1 MKTKRKSLIDKLDKE
16 FSIFIRN
23 RYAKN
28 GMAECVT
35 CGTIKEVKQLQCG
48 HFMSRK
54 HYATRWD
61 EDNCQVQCYTCNV
74 MRYGEQYKFGLYLN
88 ATYNKDKAEE
98 LLIQSKQTLKLSD
111 FELEEMIE
119 KYKII
124 NKTFAH

>member
-28 GMAECVT
+28 GMAECIT
-35 CGTIKEVKQLQCG
+35 CGTVKEVKQLQCG

-54 HYATRWD
+54 HYSTRWD

-88 ATYNKDKAEE
+88 ATFKSDKAES

-111 FELEEMIE
+111 FELEDMIE

-124 NKTFAH
+124 NKTFA

>member
-35 CGTIKEVKQLQCG
+35 CGAVKEVKQLQCG

-54 HYATRWD
+54 HYSTRWA

-111 FELEEMIE
+111 FELEDMIE

-124 NKTFAH
+124 NKTFAG

>member
-28 GMAECVT
+28 GMAECIT
-35 CGTIKEVKQLQCG
+35 CGTVKEVKQLQCG

-124 NKTFAH
+124 NKTFAG

>member
-28 GMAECVT
+28 GRAECIT
-35 CGTIKEVKQLQCG
+35 CGTVKEVKQLQCG

-54 HYATRWD
+54 HYSTRWD

-88 ATYNKDKAEE
+88 SNYESDKAEQ

-111 FELEEMIE
+111 FELEDMIE

-124 NKTFAH
+124 NKTFAY

>member
-28 GMAECVT
+28 GLAECVT
-35 CGTIKEVKQLQCG
+35 CGSVKEVKQLQCG

-54 HYATRWD
+54 HYSTRWE

-98 LLIQSKQTLKLSD
+98 LLIKSKQTLKLSD
-111 FELEEMIE
+111 ADLEEMIE
-119 KYKII
+119 KYKLL
-124 NKTFAH
+124 NKKFAS

>member
-28 GMAECVT
+28 GLAECVT
-35 CGTIKEVKQLQCG
+35 CGSVKEVKQLQCG

-54 HYATRWD
+54 HYSTRWE

-98 LLIQSKQTLKLSD
+98 LLIKSKQTLKLTD
-111 FELEEMIE
+111 ADLEEMIE
-119 KYKII
+119 KYKLL
-124 NKTFAH
+124 NKKFAY

>member
-1 MKTKRKSLIDKLDKE
+1 
-16 FSIFIRN
+16 
-23 RYAKN
+23 
-28 GMAECVT
+28 MAECVT
-35 CGTIKEVKQLQCG
+35 CGTVKEVKQLQCG

>member
-28 GMAECVT
+28 GLAECVT
-35 CGTIKEVKQLQCG
+35 CGSIKEVKQLQCG

-54 HYATRWD
+54 HYSTRWE

-88 ATYNKDKAEE
+88 ATYNKNKAEE
-98 LLIQSKQTLKLSD
+98 LLIKSKQTLKLTD
-111 FELEEMIE
+111 ADLEEMIE
-119 KYKII
+119 KYKLL
-124 NKTFAH
+124 NKKFAS

>member
-28 GMAECVT
+28 GMAECIT
-35 CGTIKEVKQLQCG
+35 CGTVKEVKQLQCG

-54 HYATRWD
+54 HYSTRWD

-88 ATYNKDKAEE
+88 ATFNSDKAES

-111 FELEEMIE
+111 FELEDMIE

-124 NKTFAH
+124 NKTFA

>member
-35 CGTIKEVKQLQCG
+35 CGTVKEVKQLQCG

-54 HYATRWD
+54 HYSTRWE

-111 FELEEMIE
+111 FELEDMIE

-124 NKTFAH
+124 NKTFAG

>member
-35 CGTIKEVKQLQCG
+35 CGAVKEVKQLQCG

-54 HYATRWD
+54 HYSTRWD

-111 FELEEMIE
+111 FELEDMIE

-124 NKTFAH
+124 NKTFAG

>member
-35 CGTIKEVKQLQCG
+35 CGTVKEVKQLQCG

-61 EDNCQVQCYTCNV
+61 VDNCQVQCYTCNV

-88 ATYNKDKAEE
+88 ANYESDKAEQ

-111 FELEEMIE
+111 FDLEEMIE

>member
-28 GMAECVT
+28 GMAECIT
-35 CGTIKEVKQLQCG
+35 CGTVKEVKQLQCG

-54 HYATRWD
+54 HYSTRWD

-88 ATYNKDKAEE
+88 ATFNSDKAES

-111 FELEEMIE
+111 FELEKMIE

-124 NKTFAH
+124 NKTFA

>member
-35 CGTIKEVKQLQCG
+35 CGTVKEVKQLQCG

-54 HYATRWD
+54 HYSTRWD

-111 FELEEMIE
+111 FELEDMIE

-124 NKTFAH
+124 NKTFA

>member
-88 ATYNKDKAEE
+88 ANYQSDKAEQ
-98 LLIQSKQTLKLSD
+98 LLIKSKQTLKLSD
-111 FELEEMIE
+111 FDLEEMIE

>member
-35 CGTIKEVKQLQCG
+35 CGTVKEVKQLQCG

-54 HYATRWD
+54 HYSTRWD

>member
-28 GMAECVT
+28 GLAKCVT
-35 CGTIKEVKQLQCG
+35 CGSIKEVKQLQCG

-54 HYATRWD
+54 HYSTRWD

-88 ATYNKDKAEE
+88 AAYNKDKAEE
-98 LLIQSKQTLKLSD
+98 LLIKSKQTLKLSD
-111 FELEEMIE
+111 ADLEEMLD
-119 KYKII
+119 KYKIL
-124 NKTFAH
+124 NKKFAY

>member
-28 GMAECVT
+28 GLAECVT
-35 CGTIKEVKQLQCG
+35 CGSVKEVKQLQCG

-54 HYATRWD
+54 HYSTRWE

-98 LLIQSKQTLKLSD
+98 LLIKSKQTLKLTD
-111 FELEEMIE
+111 ADLEEMIE
-119 KYKII
+119 NYII
-124 NKTFAH
+124 

>member
-28 GMAECVT
+28 GMAECIT

-88 ATYNKDKAEE
+88 ANYESDKAEQ
-98 LLIQSKQTLKLSD
+98 LLIQSKQTLKLTD
-111 FELEEMIE
+111 FDLEEMIE

>member
-35 CGTIKEVKQLQCG
+35 CGTVKEVKQLQCG

>member
-28 GMAECVT
+28 GMAECIT
-35 CGTIKEVKQLQCG
+35 CGVVKEVKQLQCG

-88 ATYNKDKAEE
+88 ANYDTDKAEQ

-111 FELEEMIE
+111 FDLEEMIE

>member
-35 CGTIKEVKQLQCG
+35 CGAVKEVKQLQCG

-54 HYATRWD
+54 HYSTRWD

-88 ATYNKDKAEE
+88 ATYNKDKAED

-111 FELEEMIE
+111 FELEDMIE

-124 NKTFAH
+124 NKTFAG